1 MAKNIIESNVPSS
14 GVEGSYAPVNG
25 INLYYEVYG
34 PANQAGTP
42 LVLLHGGLGVIGMF
56 GEALLELAKTRQ
68 VIGVELQAHGH
79 TADIDRPLSFEAMA
93 DDVAALIQH
102 LGFKNADVMGYSLG
116 GGVALQV
123 AIRHPDVV
131 RKLVLVSTPCKRQG
145 WYPDVLVGMSGM
157 TAEAARSWVGSPM
170 QQAYASVAPQPE
182 NWPQLADKLGKL
194 LAQEYDWSREF
205 TALEAPTLIVVGDAD
220 SVRTA
225 HAVEMFELLGGGK
238 KDAGWDRS
246 GMSNSRLAILP
257 STTHYDIFFSPMI
270 VPVVTPF
277 LDEPMP
283 EPK

>member
-1 MAKNIIESNVPSS
+1 
-14 GVEGSYAPVNG
+14 
-25 INLYYEVYG
+25 LYYESYG
-34 PANQAGTP
+34 DANQSGTP
-42 LVLLHGGLGVIGMF
+42 LVLLHGGLGIIGMF
-56 GEALLELAKTRQ
+56 GETLLELAKTRQ

-93 DDVAALIQH
+93 DDVAALIKH
-102 LGFKNADVMGYSLG
+102 LGFENADVAGYSLG

-145 WYPDVLVGMSGM
+145 WYPDVLAGQAAM
-157 TAEAARSWVGSPM
+157 TGELAKAWVGSPM
-170 QQAYASVAPQPE
+170 HQAYASVAPQPE

-194 LAQEYDWSREF
+194 LRQEYDWSSDF
-205 TALEAPTLIVVGDAD
+205 AALKAPTLIAVGDAD
-220 SVRTA
+220 AVRTS

-257 STTHYDIFFSPMI
+257 GTTHYDIFFSPMI

-277 LDEPMP
+277 LDAPMP
-283 EPK
+283 QPK